1 MLQTTLLDLFWAKKW
16 RGLRWIPG
24 RPWEMDIYIYIILE
38 KLPVDFAAMHT
49 VLHVYDSHSA
59 IKEWFKGDIS
69 WGQNLPKT
77 LFLFLQEMHIF
88 SLGSPWSCLRFF
100 LTFCGKSSLNHHLR
114 RHVYFLTIFSASIS
128 GNFSEHWNPQKRQAR
143 LTCWMSGSTRC
154 LASNIF
160 CRCQKSLELKR
171 FNIRWAV
178 TKAPGIFAICR
189 GLYYTDLPS
198 FTGIIKSHDTD
209 PYWATKKSHLT
220 FHYTYWFC
228 NRDLYNV
235 LL

>member
-1 MLQTTLLDLFWAKKW
+1 MKRTSMASRKAM
-16 RGLRWIPG
+16 RNGC
-24 RPWEMDIYIYIILE
+24 ILE

-88 SLGSPWSCLRFF
+88 SLGSPGSCLRSF

-128 GNFSEHWNPQKRQAR
+128 GDFSEHWNPEKRQAR
-143 LTCWMSGSTRC
+143 AS
-154 LASNIF
+154 LAG
-160 CRCQKSLELKR
+160 CQ
-171 FNIRWAV
+171 
-178 TKAPGIFAICR
+178 AP
-189 GLYYTDLPS
+189 
-198 FTGIIKSHDTD
+198 
-209 PYWATKKSHLT
+209 
-220 FHYTYWFC
+220 
-228 NRDLYNV
+228 RDV
-235 LL
+235 